1 MKTPTWATVTGI
13 LMIVFGGCSV
23 MNDIKS
29 ITLPSILEKQKSFME
44 EKMKEAKAHE
54 MEEDSIAMANTPA
67 DSLAKAEGDHNEGE
81 DEDVKE
87 SFEEKEKKVEEALK
101 LPEFSKIWIVRFGYV
116 GLVSAVLYAIG
127 GIFLLVKRPFS
138 IKLAYTVLGISIVT
152 SAVQAAVLVSGQS
165 SGIIALSTGLSQLVG
180 VLVDIIM
187 IAVIFTS
194 DKEAYQF
201 PESQPS

>member
-44 EKMKEAKAHE
+44 KKMKEAKAHE
-54 MEEDSIAMANTPA
+54 MEEDSIAKANAPA
-67 DSLAKAEGDHNEGE
+67 DSVARAEDYNDE
-81 DEDVKE
+81 DEDAEE

-101 LPEFSKIWIVRFGYV
+101 LPEFSKIWIIRFGYV

-127 GIFLLVKRPFS
+127 GIFLLVKKPFS

-201 PESQPS
+201 PDSRPS